1 MFNTRPMSKLLVVAS
16 KDQLDGIV
24 RELYRHHVFH
34 IEDFVETEEEGYEG
48 VKIGMPLPQAS
59 AVSTELLRIRA
70 IVSAFGGAPSDVV
83 PERKES
89 VSALSARIDA
99 ELPQIEAEVSE
110 LIDRRNHLESAI
122 RECETK
128 ISELE
133 PFVPVQ
139 VDLSLLRGYEQFS
152 VLAGHIPAKVEL
164 PVPAET
170 YFSGDVSGNL
180 LIAIVPNERLNEA
193 EQFLFE
199 AGFQSVPVPGEE
211 GLAKDRIAWYT
222 QEISRLRAEME
233 KIDELVTARKDRH
246 QAFLVAC
253 DELLTAEA
261 ERAEAPLRFATTDT
275 TFVAEGW
282 VPSENVEALTAALR
296 SVTNGRVFIAEQDFD
311 PVNDNVPIEFDN
323 PDFSKPTEM
332 LMDVYSRPQYAELD
346 PTLFLAIVFPVFFG
360 FILGDVGYG
369 LVLLALSFGL
379 RRIIT
384 GDAGAKL
391 LKVIRNASVSSII
404 FGLLFSEFLG
414 FALPWEPIGIN
425 RHLSIGGEVHGHGPD
440 VVLMLVLSAWAGIL
454 HITLGRLIHI
464 RNARRM
470 YKPGKHQNKVV
481 FGQAGWILVMWGI
494 LFALWSMFELPLMP
508 SFTGLSPI
516 IAGMN
521 IATLL
526 GAVMLIVG
534 IVAIG
539 QENSLELLELPTV
552 MSHTLSYA
560 RLAAVG
566 ISSVAIAMVVNYIA
580 IGMMIEPAMQDL
592 SLMGVIFIIAGL
604 IVFLLGHTLNTA
616 LGLLG
621 GGLHSIRLHYV
632 EFFTKFYLGRGK
644 KYDPFGM
651 IRKFTED

>member
-1 MFNTRPMSKLLVVAS
+1 MLNTRPMSKLLIVAS

-59 AVSTELLRIRA
+59 AVSTELLRIRSIINA
-70 IVSAFGGAPSDVV
+70 IGAAPSDVV
-83 PERKES
+83 PEQKEP

-99 ELPQIEAEVSE
+99 ELPHIEAEISE
-110 LIDRRNHLESAI
+110 LVDRRNRLEAAI
-122 RECETK
+122 RVCETK
-128 ISELE
+128 IAELE

-139 VDLSLLRGYEQFS
+139 VDLSLLRGYDQFS
-152 VLAGHIPAKVEL
+152 VLSGHIPANVEL

-170 YFSGDVSGNL
+170 YFSGEVSGNL
-180 LIAIVPNERLNEA
+180 LIAIVPKDRLNEA
-193 EQFLFE
+193 ELFLFE
-199 AGFQSVPVPGEE
+199 AGFQSVSIPDEE

-222 QEISRLRAEME
+222 QEISRFQAEME
-233 KIDELVTARKDRH
+233 QIDEQVNTRKDKH
-246 QAFLVAC
+246 QAFLAAC

-282 VPSENVEALTAALR
+282 VPEENVEALISALR
-296 SVTNGRVFIAEQDFD
+296 SVTGGRVFITEQDFD
-311 PVNDNVPIEFDN
+311 PVNESVPIEYEN

-332 LMDVYSRPQYAELD
+332 LMDVYSRPQYTELD
-346 PTLFLAIVFPVFFG
+346 PTLLIAVVFPIFFG
-360 FILGDVGYG
+360 YILGDVGYG
-369 LVLLALSFGL
+369 LVLLAMSLGL
-379 RRIIT
+379 RKVIT
-384 GDAGAKL
+384 NDAGEKL
-391 LKVIRNASVSSII
+391 LKVIRNASISSII
-404 FGLLFSEFLG
+404 FGLLYSEFLG

-425 RHLSIGGEVHGHGPD
+425 RHLSIGGEAHGEGPD
-440 VVLMLVLSAWAGIL
+440 VVLMLVISVWAGIL

-470 YKPGKHQNKVV
+470 IKPGKHQNQVV

-494 LFALWSMFELPLMP
+494 LFILWSLVEIPLMP
-508 SFTGLSPI
+508 AFTGLPPI
-516 IAGMN
+516 VAGMN

-526 GAVMLIVG
+526 GAVMLVAG
-534 IVAIG
+534 IAGIG

-552 MSHTLSYA
+552 ISHTLSYA

-566 ISSVAIAMVVNYIA
+566 ISSVAIAMVTNFIA
-580 IGMMIEPAMQDL
+580 IDMLIEPAMEEI
-592 SLMGVIFIIAGL
+592 SLVGVILIVAGL
-604 IVFLLGHTLNTA
+604 VVFLLGHTLNTA